1 MALATALV
9 VRHLGTKPI
18 WLDEAVS
25 LSVARR
31 PLGRLLIVLTHHD
44 ANAGLYDLL
53 LHGWLYLGRGAAW
66 DRGVSAICF
75 VATGGL
81 VAWVGTRWRGAGFG
95 VACGVLVATNPFLL
109 FYGQEARSFALAVL
123 LAVGSTAALFWR
135 DGEPAPGPYV
145 AATIAL
151 LYADLFAVLFVAAQ
165 AAMVVVVH
173 RRRDEP
179 VPPVLLRSWRTVALG
194 AAPLA
199 VLMIVRERSQISW
212 LGHPSVHDLVRTF
225 TSMTS
230 GWLGLGVTL
239 GLVGLAAVAVVAGGG
254 ARDGLVVAA
263 LVGSFVVPPVIL
275 WSVAQV
281 VPVFLDRYV
290 ICSAVAA
297 IGLAAMGLDVV
308 RRRAGT
314 VAALAGLALL
324 VGLGGQRVAA
334 LERAPIKYE
343 NPPAV
348 VAFVGRSSRPGD
360 AIGYSGGGLRTVLDG
375 YRRQGSSPFDVAL
388 APGGDAWRQHDLYAR
403 EVSPAVLEQRLAD
416 VQRLWLVTDPTDR
429 RYPSYGPFN
438 AIRSDVMNEFEP
450 VAAASLPGVDV
461 TLYVR
466 RSALLSR

>member
-1 MALATALV
+1 VLV

-25 LSVARR
+25 LSVAHR

-53 LHGWLYLGRGAAW
+53 LHGWLYLGRSAAW

-75 VATGGL
+75 AATAGL
-81 VAWVGTRWRGAGFG
+81 AAWVGSRWRGAGFG
-95 VACGVLVATNPFLL
+95 VACGVLVATNPLLL
-109 FYGQEARSFALAVL
+109 FYGQEGRSFSLAVL

-151 LYADLFAVLFVAAQ
+151 LYADLFAVLFVVAQ

-173 RRRDEP
+173 RRRGEP

-199 VLMIVRERSQISW
+199 VLMIARERSQISW
-212 LGHPSVHDLVRTF
+212 LGRPSVHDLVRTF
-225 TSMTS
+225 TSMTG

-239 GLVGLAAVAVVAGGG
+239 GLAGLAGLAVVAVVAGGG
-254 ARDGLVVAA
+254 ARDGLVVPA
-263 LVGSFVVPPVIL
+263 LVGSFVLPPVVL
-275 WSVAQV
+275 WLVAQV

-297 IGLAAMGLDVV
+297 IGVAAVGLEVV

-314 VAALAGLALL
+314 VVALAGLALL

-348 VAFVGRSSRPGD
+348 VAFVGGWARPGD
-360 AIGYSGGGLRTVLDG
+360 AIGYSGGGLRTVLED
-375 YRRQGSSPFDVAL
+375 YRRKGSFPVDVAL
-388 APGGDAWRQHDLYAR
+388 AAGGEAWRQHDLYAR

-429 RYPSYGPFN
+429 RFPSYGPFN
-438 AIRSDVMNEFEP
+438 AIRSDVMNEFEQ
-450 VAAASLPGVDV
+450 ATAASFPGIDI